1 MNANNINN
9 PNDDSIVSDFNS
21 GNEEE
26 LIEEEENEENSEINL
41 ENQIYS
47 PAIYNFDYVYNY
59 FTSKNI
65 LKREFKCPMCN
76 EKMTL
81 INNNSFL
88 DKK

>member
-47 PAIYNFDYVYNY
+47 LAIYNFDYV
-59 FTSKNI
+59 
-65 LKREFKCPMCN
+65 
-76 EKMTL
+76 
-81 INNNSFL
+81 
-88 DKK
+88 